1 MLRSG
6 PLFRTLNQDADHPMQ
21 APDSQLIE
29 RVRRRDP
36 AAMNEF
42 FEAYVDRIYAYVLT
56 MTRNATLAEDM
67 VQETFLRLHRA
78 LERLD
83 PQRDPTGWV
92 ITVAANT
99 VRDHWRSRAH
109 KAQGRAVDFDDL
121 WDEPPDPAGDPSRL
135 LERDRTGEDI
145 REVLE
150 TLSPAD
156 REVILLR
163 DFEELETREI
173 AEALSLTPEAVRQ
186 RHSRA
191 VRRLGEAYR
200 ARFGTVEEGP

>member
-1 MLRSG
+1 
-6 PLFRTLNQDADHPMQ
+6 
-21 APDSQLIE
+21 
-29 RVRRRDP
+29 
-36 AAMNEF
+36 MNAF
-42 FEAYVDRIYAYVLT
+42 FETYVDRVYAYVLT
-56 MTRNATLAEDM
+56 MTRDATLAEDM

-78 LERLD
+78 IDRLD
-83 PQRDPTGWV
+83 PRRDPTGWV

-109 KAQGRAVDFDDL
+109 KARDRSVDFDDL
-121 WDEPPDPAGDPSRL
+121 WEEPPDPADPARDA
-135 LERDRTGEDI
+135 ERARTAEDV
-145 REVLE
+145 REALGK
-150 TLSPAD
+150 LSPAD

-163 DFEELETREI
+163 DYEELETSEI

-200 ARFGTVEEGP
+200 TLFGAPGDTP